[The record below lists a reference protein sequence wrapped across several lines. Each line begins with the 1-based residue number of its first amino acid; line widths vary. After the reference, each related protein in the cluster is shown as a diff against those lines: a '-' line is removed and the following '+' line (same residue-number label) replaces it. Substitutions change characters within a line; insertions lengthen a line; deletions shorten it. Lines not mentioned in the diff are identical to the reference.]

1 MTDHINPDKGGSDM
15 TNRPEMNYETATA
28 IGSDAANR
36 QMRSDGRTCWND
48 KDFTLASAEF
58 NRVFPQP
65 EKENRIMKRS
75 TLELYKDA
83 LVSEDAWMDELKLQF
98 GAEAGTARY
107 EPRGTGTALLKELYE
122 AWAEDTEEW
131 RTAYREDMR
140 ATARADEEERAAA
153 RAQRDAKSEFLYSK
167 VLKSHGRLIDAVDQ
181 VLHRLELESKER
193 AQAGLNDVF
202 PCSAMRTDLR
212 SALDQATNLLHEI

>member
-1 MTDHINPDKGGSDM
+1 MT
-15 TNRPEMNYETATA
+15 YETAMA
-28 IGSDAANR
+28 IGNDAANR
-36 QMRSDGRTCWND
+36 QMRSEGRVCWSEED
-48 KDFTLASAEF
+48 YTLASAEF
-58 NRVFPQP
+58 NRVFPHP

-83 LVSEDAWMDELKLQF
+83 LTTEEAWMDELRLQF
-98 GAEAGTARY
+98 GADAGTARY
-107 EPRGTGTALLKELYE
+107 EARGAGTALLKKLYE
-122 AWAEDTEEW
+122 AWAKDMNAW

-153 RAQRDAKSEFLYSK
+153 RAQRDADAQTDCDK
-167 VLKSHGRLIDAVDQ
+167 VLKSHGRLIDVVDQ

-193 AQAGLNDVF
+193 NLAGQNDVF
-202 PCSAMRTDLR
+202 PCSALRTDLR